1 VLHYLQCVFHPA
13 DPCPPQ
19 LRNLDPSSSSDL
31 DQEIQRRGEEVR
43 DVRRRGE
50 RRWKMSGE
58 EERGGDISETQ
69 MTFFIAML
77 KSY

>member
-1 VLHYLQCVFHPA
+1 MCVLHYLQCVFHPA

-31 DQEIQRRGEEVR
+31 DQEMQRREEEVR
-43 DVRRRGE
+43 DVRCRG
-50 RRWKMSGE
+50 
-58 EERGGDISETQ
+58 EERGGDISEIQ

-77 KSY
+77 MSY